1 MHIGLLSQWY
11 EPEPAW
17 IPGTLARGLRDRG
30 HRVTVVTGFPN
41 YPTGELYPG
50 YRQTIRHVEHD
61 DGIRLCRVP
70 LWPSHD
76 QSAGRRIANYA
87 SFALSASVVGMP
99 RMHDVDA
106 FWVYDSPATVG
117 LPAMLLALLGRKP
130 MLLHIQDLWPDSVIE
145 SGLLRDGRLT
155 RFTNVVLD
163 LWCRL
168 TYRAAT
174 EIAVISPSLIPLLES
189 RGVPAEKL
197 HFVPNTAEETRI
209 DVREPVETDHRE
221 PDLIGKFVLMYAG
234 SLGHV
239 QGLDTAVRAAGRLR
253 DLKDFVL
260 VIVGSGVAEDSLRD
274 LAKDLSLDNVRFMGR
289 QPAELMPA
297 LAAQA
302 DAQLIS
308 LRDAPFL
315 RATMPGK
322 VQMLLAGGQ
331 PIIVSA
337 NGDAAAMIER
347 AGAGLTSA
355 AGDDEALAVAVR
367 QLMSMPQA
375 DRQLFGERG
384 RKFYDESLSS
394 TRLVETIETML
405 ARMAVHRG

>member
-41 YPTGELYPG
+41 YPTGELYAG

-145 SGLLRDGRLT
+145 SGLLGDGRLT
-155 RFTNVVLD
+155 RFANVVLD
-163 LWCRL
+163 RWCRL

-197 HFVPNTAEETRI
+197 HFVPNTADEARI
-209 DVREPVETDHRE
+209 DVCEPIAADHRE

-253 DLKDFVL
+253 DLKDFL
-260 VIVGSGVAEDSLRD
+260 FVIVGSGVAEDSLRD
-274 LAKDLSLDNVRFMGR
+274 LAKDLNLDNVRFMGR
-289 QPAELMPA
+289 QPAELMPG

-331 PIIVSA
+331 PIVVSA
-337 NGDAAAMIER
+337 NGDAAAMIEQ

-355 AGDDEALAVAVR
+355 AGDDEALALAVR

-375 DRQLFGERG
+375 DRHLFGERG
-384 RKFYDESLSS
+384 RKFYNQSLSS

-405 ARMAVHRG
+405 ARMAADRG